1 MHASYE
7 TIKLNKT
14 LFFLKELLP
23 IDLLGYYLKT
33 KRYQITKLMCDYLSS
48 HLAKVPNK
56 HYFNNIYNCMKTLSW
71 KTLSSYIK

>member
-48 HLAKVPNK
+48 HLAIEQSCTKLEPFVF
-56 HYFNNIYNCMKTLSW
+56 YLW
-71 KTLSSYIK
+71 